1 MFHNAKLFRTHF
13 IRVGHGNNDTAVT
26 MIQLS
31 NLNEVGLSNVP
42 LPEPPFYGYSPH
54 RKTCS
59 IFFDK
64 NQKKTLIVLTKH
76 HLVQEAIVLH
86 SLALNTMEWS
96 KRTTNL
102 KHFGSLVV
110 AKGIWY
116 YFNVLNK
123 DGNLGSYFDSKLN
136 TWQTLEMR
144 SYTEFPNFTAY
155 EHEFPIVTVPYT
167 LVERKVIF

>member
-1 MFHNAKLFRTHF
+1 
-13 IRVGHGNNDTAVT
+13 

-31 NLNEVGLSNVP
+31 NLNEAGLSNVP

-59 IFFDK
+59 LIFDK

-76 HLVQEAIVLH
+76 HHVQGGVVLH

-96 KRTTNL
+96 KRATNL

-110 AKGIWY
+110 AKGVWY
-116 YFNVLNK
+116 YFNVLNEE
-123 DGNLGSYFDSKLN
+123 GNLGSYFDWKLN
-136 TWQTLEMR
+136 TWQTLQMG
-144 SYTEFPNFTAY
+144 SYRELLNITAY
-155 EHEFPIVTVPYT
+155 EFPIVTVPYT
-167 LVERKVIF
+167 LVERTVKN